1 MSKLASI
8 LARMNDDAS
17 AVKTASDAEVKQVAA
32 PSTGDAALSA
42 VRDAT
47 QKLASA
53 ATSSAPSGT
62 AIAEVQKI
70 AADQAAADE
79 EHQRKLAFDLGQ
91 QFTDGVMQRLGTYEA
106 QLPATKTASAAELEK
121 IAADAYARGAADFE
135 KKAAEEIQAG
145 YDAVVEH
152 TFKVACDLHMQ
163 GQEIGKNFAKKAAEG
178 GATRPFA

>member
-1 MSKLASI
+1 MSKIQDI
-8 LARMNDDAS
+8 LARMQNDAS
-17 AVKTASDAEVKQVAA
+17 AVKVASADTDTKPVA
-32 PSTGDAALSA
+32 TQDAALSA

-53 ATSSAPSGT
+53 ATSSAPGGT

-79 EHQRKLAFDLGQ
+79 ELQRKLAFDMGQ
-91 QFTDGVMQRLGTYEA
+91 QFTDGVMQRMAAYEA
-106 QLPATKTASAAELEK
+106 QLPASTKTASAAELEK
-121 IAADAYARGAADFE
+121 VAAEAYAKGAADFE
-135 KKAAEEIQAG
+135 KEAAAEIQAG
-145 YDAVVEH
+145 YDQAVEH
-152 TFKVACDLHMQ
+152 AFKTACELHMQ